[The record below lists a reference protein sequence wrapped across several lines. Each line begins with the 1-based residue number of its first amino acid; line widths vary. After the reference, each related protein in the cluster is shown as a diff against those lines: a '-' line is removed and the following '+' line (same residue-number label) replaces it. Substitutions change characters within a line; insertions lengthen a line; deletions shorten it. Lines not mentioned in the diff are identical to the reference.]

1 MFTISIVLVLVTIL
15 HSTFEIKKAIKQSRL
30 GLFHY
35 VIAWYIFIYGF
46 APLNMYVNSD
56 CLSLPFRNY
65 WINLIHDWGW
75 VMFFYLTTYVALY
88 LGYKLTKPTP
98 KSITLKPS
106 AIQYNSQFNLSLLIL
121 GVGIASLL
129 WSIKGYGGTS
139 YYVDNISA
147 IRSGTDDNKNY
158 LYAFIRMFSGYIL
171 YAFILLYALSYSV
184 NAKLIKGR
192 LVLSFV
198 VCCAFLSFYLL
209 TSGGRASM
217 ITVFILVLILIIQQT
232 GKIPY
237 KAIFIFS
244 IPVLFI
250 VFYGKSYITTLFSD
264 NQVSLQDLASS
275 REISYWEAFMQEF
288 CHQTM
293 NQVTALQNGL
303 GSRLWKDYFIWILKP
318 VRLWSSDTFYDSI
331 SYYTTYQVL
340 GKWESNIPPGFIS
353 LALYNG
359 GILTLLIQSIGV
371 GGILR
376 KLDSLFL
383 NSRLRSNPLIM
394 CVYLVLFDLAWFAL
408 QNGDP
413 ALIIQTSI
421 PFLVLVI
428 YLFTFGKARIS
439 DQRVLHQSYFK

>member
-1 MFTISIVLVLVTIL
+1 
-15 HSTFEIKKAIKQSRL
+15 
-30 GLFHY
+30 
-35 VIAWYIFIYGF
+35 
-46 APLNMYVNSD
+46 
-56 CLSLPFRNY
+56 
-65 WINLIHDWGW
+65 
-75 VMFFYLTTYVALY
+75 
-88 LGYKLTKPTP
+88 
-98 KSITLKPS
+98 
-106 AIQYNSQFNLSLLIL
+106 
-121 GVGIASLL
+121 
-129 WSIKGYGGTS
+129 
-139 YYVDNISA
+139 
-147 IRSGTDDNKNY
+147 
-158 LYAFIRMFSGYIL
+158 
-171 YAFILLYALSYSV
+171 
-184 NAKLIKGR
+184 
-192 LVLSFV
+192 
-198 VCCAFLSFYLL
+198 
-209 TSGGRASM
+209 M

-264 NQVSLQDLASS
+264 NQVSLQDLTSS

-293 NQVTALQNGL
+293 SQVTALQNGL

-394 CVYLVLFDLAWFAL
+394 CVYLDLFNLAWFAL

-413 ALIIQTSI
+413 ALIIQASI

-439 DQRVLHQSYFK
+439 DQRVLHQSY